1 MLALL
6 FLPSPYPF
14 SHGMRTQYAAYTP
27 RQRHLVT
34 VQHLAYGRMAF
45 AIRAYTNCDTTV
57 LQLRYGLQTPLYG
70 TGNAITDARCHA
82 PARRWASAR
91 YGL

>member
-34 VQHLAYGRMAF
+34 VQHLAYGRTAF
-45 AIRAYTNCDTTV
+45 AIRAYTNCDTPERHM
-57 LQLRYGLQTPLYG
+57 RYGEQT
-70 TGNAITDARCHA
+70 TS
-82 PARRWASAR
+82 RR
-91 YGL
+91 LP

>member
-34 VQHLAYGRMAF
+34 VLHLAYGRMAF
-45 AIRAYTNCDTTV
+45 AIRAYTNCDTPERHM
-57 LQLRYGLQTPLYG
+57 RYGEQT
-70 TGNAITDARCHA
+70 TS
-82 PARRWASAR
+82 RR
-91 YGL
+91 LP

>member
-45 AIRAYTNCDTTV
+45 AIRAYSNCDTLV
-57 LQLRYGLQTPLYG
+57 LHLPVGHYIGQNGRPKALY
-70 TGNAITDARCHA
+70 TQEVVISR
-82 PARRWASAR
+82 
-91 YGL
+91 